1 MIDFKEERHDELR
14 NFSSGP
20 IQNEFLTIN
29 SEHPYYEDHFER
41 KSQDKIPPSNQRFEQ
56 PEEELTHLKKSD
68 PNNILNDINK
78 HHS

>member
-1 MIDFKEERHDELR
+1 MSVQITEI
-14 NFSSGP
+14 SSKQSDN
-20 IQNEFLTIN
+20 IQNKVLNIT
-29 SEHPYYEDHFER
+29 SEHLSSEYNFE
-41 KSQDKIPPSNQRFEQ
+41 KKFQDKISPSNQRFEQ